1 MKKERESWKK
11 DEEKIENEERMASER
26 FHISYALLIN

>member
-1 MKKERESWKK
+1 MKKDREKEK
-11 DEEKIENEERMASER
+11 RMRKKIENEKRMASER